1 MKSNDILNRDD
12 IRALMQKAIENND
25 SQGYADAMDK
35 MMQVIAEDL
44 KAEYEEKLQ
53 QAKSDSDRAVLS
65 QRGVRQLT
73 SEEKLYYQKLSEA
86 MKAPDPKQ
94 ALTNANIILPETVL
108 NAVFDELQTSHPL
121 LSKISFTPTSGAIKM
136 LMNTNGYQEAQ
147 WGALCS
153 EIIKEILA
161 GFKEVNTGLLKLTA
175 FLPVC
180 KDMIE
185 LGPDWLD
192 NFVRQTLYEV
202 LANGLEAGIV
212 KGDGNEKPIGMN
224 RQVGSGV
231 SVMGGVYPEKTAVKV
246 TDLDAKTVGNLLSLM
261 AVDENGKFREVK
273 DVIFVVNPQDYFQ
286 KVMPATTIMA
296 PDGTYR
302 NDVMPYPMTIL
313 QSPALDNGEAIM
325 GIGYKYFAAAGT
337 SKEGRIEYSDQYQ
350 FLEDNR
356 VYMIKLHANGF
367 PMDNNAFLKL
377 DISELKEKTYKVETV
392 TDAAPSNV
400 ATLAFL
406 QIGNLELT
414 PVFATGTD
422 SYTAST
428 TNDTNIIRAIPT
440 DAGASIEIEVADT
453 DGSDKQIVENGT
465 AAKWYDGS
473 NTVTITV
480 TAEDGTTTDT
490 YTATVTKS

>member
-35 MMQVIAEDL
+35 MMQAIAEDV

-53 QAKSDSDRAVLS
+53 QAKSDSDRAVLA

-192 NFVRQTLYEV
+192 SFVRQTLYEV
-202 LANGLEAGIV
+202 LANGLEVGIV

-231 SVMGGVYPEKTAVKV
+231 SVMGGVYPEKTAIKV

-286 KVMPATTIMA
+286 KVMPATTVMA

-313 QSPALDNGEAIM
+313 QSPALAFGQNQQPPLFINSYTGES
-325 GIGYKYFAAAGT
+325 KSYFAHN
-337 SKEGRIEYSDQYQ
+337 SK
-350 FLEDNR
+350 
-356 VYMIKLHANGF
+356 
-367 PMDNNAFLKL
+367 
-377 DISELKEKTYKVETV
+377 
-392 TDAAPSNV
+392 
-400 ATLAFL
+400 
-406 QIGNLELT
+406 
-414 PVFATGTD
+414 
-422 SYTAST
+422 
-428 TNDTNIIRAIPT
+428 AIF
-440 DAGASIEIEVADT
+440 SV
-453 DGSDKQIVENGT
+453 
-465 AAKWYDGS
+465 
-473 NTVTITV
+473 
-480 TAEDGTTTDT
+480 
-490 YTATVTKS
+490 